1 MYEEVEGCEVYVI
14 TYNTP
19 DNLYNICKIYIQ
31 LNLRDFI
38 P

>member
-1 MYEEVEGCEVYVI
+1 MYEEVEGYEVYVI

-19 DNLYNICKIYIQ
+19 DNLYNICKDIQ